1 MGVRLYDE
9 ALLAKL
15 QGWTRNT
22 KLNITGVNDTRRVF
36 QVIGDKT
43 GDEPIKLP
51 LITLSRPAGYEILNT
66 NKKMLTFDGALIGV
80 SEKYGKQ
87 LNAVPI
93 QINYQLDVYAKYLAE
108 ADEYARNLVF
118 NIINYPKVTVT
129 LPYNDSKVEHDSNIR
144 LLSEVQDNSDVPERL
159 IPGQFTRLS
168 LSITIDDAYL
178 FDIRVR
184 DNISI
189 DTEIELQD

>member
-43 GDEPIKLP
+43 SDEPIKLP

-66 NKKMLTFDGALIGV
+66 NKKMLNR
-80 SEKYGKQ
+80 K
-87 LNAVPI
+87 
-93 QINYQLDVYAKYLAE
+93 
-108 ADEYARNLVF
+108 
-118 NIINYPKVTVT
+118 
-129 LPYNDSKVEHDSNIR
+129 
-144 LLSEVQDNSDVPERL
+144 
-159 IPGQFTRLS
+159 
-168 LSITIDDAYL
+168 
-178 FDIRVR
+178 
-184 DNISI
+184 
-189 DTEIELQD
+189 

>member
-43 GDEPIKLP
+43 SDEPIKLP

-87 LNAVPI
+87 LNAIPI
-93 QINYQLDVYAKYLAE
+93 LINYQLDVYAKYLAE

-129 LPYNDSKVEHDSNIR
+129 LPYNDSKFEHDSNIR

-189 DTEIELQD
+189 DTEIELKD

>member
-36 QVIGDKT
+36 QVIGDKA

-118 NIINYPKVTVT
+118 NIINYPKVTIT
-129 LPYNDSKVEHDSNIR
+129 LPYNDSKFEHDSNIR

-184 DNISI
+184 DNVSI

>member
-1 MGVRLYDE
+1 MGIRLYDE

-66 NKKMLTFDGALIGV
+66 NKRMLTFDGALIGV

-129 LPYNDSKVEHDSNIR
+129 LPYNDSKFEHDSNIR

>member
-1 MGVRLYDE
+1 VGVRLYDE
-9 ALLAKL
+9 ALLTKL

-129 LPYNDSKVEHDSNIR
+129 LPYNDSKFEHDSNIR

>member
-129 LPYNDSKVEHDSNIR
+129 LPYNDSKFEHDSNIR

-168 LSITIDDAYL
+168 LSLTIDDAYL

>member
-43 GDEPIKLP
+43 SDEPIKLP

-129 LPYNDSKVEHDSNIR
+129 LPYNDSKFEHDSNIR
-144 LLSEVQDNSDVPERL
+144 LLSEVPDNSDVPERL

-184 DNISI
+184 ANISI

>member
-129 LPYNDSKVEHDSNIR
+129 LPYNDSKFEHDSNIR

>member
-43 GDEPIKLP
+43 SDEPIKLP

-118 NIINYPKVTVT
+118 NIINYPKVTIT
-129 LPYNDSKVEHDSNIR
+129 LPYNDSKFEHDSNIR

>member
-43 GDEPIKLP
+43 SDEPIKLP

-93 QINYQLDVYAKYLAE
+93 LINYQLDVYAKYLAE

-118 NIINYPKVTVT
+118 NIINYPKVTIT
-129 LPYNDSKVEHDSNIR
+129 LPYNDSKFEHDSNIR

>member
-43 GDEPIKLP
+43 NDEPIKLP

-93 QINYQLDVYAKYLAE
+93 LINYQLDVYAKYLAE

-118 NIINYPKVTVT
+118 NIINYPKVTIT
-129 LPYNDSKVEHDSNIR
+129 LPYNDSKFEHDSNIR

>member
-168 LSITIDDAYL
+168 LSMTIDDAYL

>member
-36 QVIGDKT
+36 QVIGDTT

-118 NIINYPKVTVT
+118 NIINYPKVTVA
-129 LPYNDSKVEHDSNIR
+129 LPYNDSKFEHDSNIR

>member
-43 GDEPIKLP
+43 SDEPIKLP

-129 LPYNDSKVEHDSNIR
+129 LPYNDSKFEHDSNIR